1 MVKLAGAVILVIL
14 TAVLTGFNLDNRTN
28 VWFFHTFE
36 DVPVFFA
43 MLASFVA
50 GVIAVIPFVFK
61 SVFLNKDSSGQKK
74 NGSEKY
80 SEPVDYDS
88 GSGENGQD
96 L

>member
-50 GVIAVIPFVFK
+50 GVIAVLPFVFK
-61 SVFLNKDSSGQKK
+61 SVFRSKDSAGQKK
-74 NGSEKY
+74 NGKEKY
-80 SEPVDYDS
+80 PEPVDYDS
-88 GSGENGQD
+88 ESGESSGD